1 MTRTALDPACH
12 IAKRLLLLGK
22 RFGRKEGGLVRV
34 VHDQTLEEISLFAGV
49 APETIAATSVRTSR
63 SRRDWLGR

>member
-1 MTRTALDPACH
+1 MTTTALDPACH

-49 APETIAATSVRTSR
+49 APETIA
-63 SRRDWLGR
+63 